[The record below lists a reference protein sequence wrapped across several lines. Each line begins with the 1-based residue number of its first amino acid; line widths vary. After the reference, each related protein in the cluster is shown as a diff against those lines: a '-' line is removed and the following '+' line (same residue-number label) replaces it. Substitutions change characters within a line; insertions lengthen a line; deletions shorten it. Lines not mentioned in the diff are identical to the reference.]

1 MAEFMKLS
9 PNIAHIG
16 SECVACGCC
25 VLVCPKGAIHIA
37 FGITAQVNEEK
48 CVGCKKC
55 SKECPADVIT
65 MVKRGV
71 CSENKEVV

>member
-1 MAEFMKLS
+1 MKLS

-25 VLVCPKGAIHIA
+25 VPVCPKGAIHIA

>member
-1 MAEFMKLS
+1 MKRS

-25 VLVCPKGAIHIA
+25 VLVAPKMPHIA
-37 FGITAQVNEEK
+37 FGITAQVDNEK

-65 MVKRGV
+65 MVKRGI
-71 CSENKEVV
+71 CSESKEVV

>member
-1 MAEFMKLS
+1 MNKS

-25 VLVCPKGAIHIA
+25 VLVCPKDAIHIS
-37 FGITAQVNEEK
+37 FCITAQVDEEK

-65 MVKRGV
+65 MMKRGMH
-71 CSENKEVV
+71 SEKKEMV